1 MKYFYLALGIEVV
14 IMVFDV
20 WVVKMSF
27 WLL

>member
-1 MKYFYLALGIEVV
+1 MKYFYLALGIEVT